1 MSGEKKE
8 KTSKAASKTT
18 SKSSSKTASKS
29 TSKTAGKS
37 ASKPVGKTPGKAAT
51 KAVTTNTK
59 STSPQPSAPKNEP
72 KIDWQAFTEKM
83 EQSLLGKR
91 SVIIENLIT
100 NSNDF
105 KEIVEG
111 MDPKDFAD
119 IASDDIDRK
128 MIEALGSQELKNLKL
143 IDSALTR
150 IKQGKYGY
158 CIKCEKRIPPDRLEA
173 IPYALMC
180 VECKSEEER
189 RNR

>member
-1 MSGEKKE
+1 LTKPETYGIVRKNTIIKKYKEVPTMPIEKSKKPA
-8 KTSKAASKTT
+8 KTTGKVVTKTTAEKAAGT
-18 SKSSSKTASKS
+18 
-29 TSKTAGKS
+29 G
-37 ASKPVGKTPGKAAT
+37 T
-51 KAVTTNTK
+51 KV
-59 STSPQPSAPKNEP
+59 
-72 KIDWQAFTEKM
+72 DWQAFVGKM
-83 EQSLLGKR
+83 EQSLLGIK
-91 SVIIENLIT
+91 SGIIENLIA
-100 NSNDF
+100 NNNDF

-111 MDPKDFAD
+111 MDPKDLAD

-128 MIEALGSQELKNLKL
+128 MIEVLGSQELKRLKL

-158 CIKCEKRIPPDRLEA
+158 CMKCEKRIPPDRLEA